1 MDVFDALEQRLTRL
15 IEAYRGLEAR
25 VRELE
30 EENRGLREGS
40 GDLDTLK
47 ARISQ
52 LEAERDGVR
61 QRLERVL
68 EKFESLDL

>member
-15 IEAYRGLEAR
+15 IEAYKKLEAR
-25 VRELE
+25 VGELE
-30 EENRGLREGS
+30 EENRGLRDGS
-40 GDLDTLK
+40 GDLDTLN
-47 ARISQ
+47 ARIAQ

-68 EKFESLDL
+68 EKFESLEL